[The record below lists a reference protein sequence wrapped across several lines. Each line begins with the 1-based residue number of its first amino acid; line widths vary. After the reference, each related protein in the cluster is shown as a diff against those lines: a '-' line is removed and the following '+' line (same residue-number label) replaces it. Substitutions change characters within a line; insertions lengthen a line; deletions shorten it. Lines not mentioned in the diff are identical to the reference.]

1 MYSNLG
7 GTETL
12 NFHRNYKVI
21 QYKYLSLQA
30 LPRWVTQYIMKLGR
44 VVEAFGQAGRQDL
57 ADEVKREVAKA
68 NDDLQKAWKVKQA
81 IDKWGGVWSV
91 ASTYDPTALTV
102 LSGLP
107 KKQVPAEAFAALTWV
122 VNHGMAV
129 HQEYDTK
136 RNVSEAAIKKAIEED
151 KDIEVPTIKEAI
163 IKNVQ
168 YVIYGGAV
176 LIALMAFMKA
186 RNV

>member
-21 QYKYLSLQA
+21 QYKYISLRA
-30 LPRWVTQYIMKLGR
+30 LPRWVTQYIIKLGR
-44 VVEAFGQAGRQDL
+44 VLEQFEQEKRFDL
-57 ADEVKREVAKA
+57 IDEVKREVSKA
-68 NDDLQKAWKVKQA
+68 NDDLKKAWKVKQA
-81 IDKWGGVWSV
+81 IDKWGGVWAV

-107 KKQVPAEAFAALTWV
+107 KKEVPAAAFAALNWV

-129 HQEYDTK
+129 QQEYDTK

-151 KDIEVPTIKEAI
+151 KDIEVPTVKEML
-163 IKNVQ
+163 IKNAT
-168 YVIYGGAV
+168 YIIYGGVALV
-176 LIALMAFMKA
+176 ALMAFRTA
-186 RNV
+186 WRF